1 MAKVT
6 VRRYV
11 ASWSLDLEVLIPV
24 DDLNTDPTEELIDM
38 FNSMSTR
45 DKVGELYM
53 VDSAEYFDTYDVDE
67 EELA

>member
-24 DDLNTDPTEELIDM
+24 DDLNADPTEELIDM

>member
-38 FNSMSTR
+38 FNSMRTQ
-45 DKVGELYM
+45 DKVDDLYM